1 MMITTCLRHAL
12 CLAHPKCAGR
22 QQRGAAGMSSREYR
36 SESRMRQPS
45 PMPSP
50 TNSSLAR
57 KAKSQRTAATETA
70 RRDRTAAPMPCTSLR
85 SGLCCFHLARN
96 ENSVVNEVRALR
108 SRASRVALRPPLSLS
123 IPSHR
128 SRFKSKKKTVPQIEC
143 GNGFE
148 FDFERTRTHRPAS
161 PHPAPRGGGRR
172 RRGARR
178 GVAGSTSSPGWLG
191 V

>member
-45 PMPSP
+45 PTKSSP
-50 TNSSLAR
+50 AR
-57 KAKSQRTAATETA
+57 KAKSQRTDATETA

-96 ENSVVNEVRALR
+96 ENSVVNEVYARAWDAARL
-108 SRASRVALRPPLSLS
+108 SGLASRSALSLD
-123 IPSHR
+123 R
-128 SRFKSKKKTVPQIEC
+128 GSKVKRTHTVPQ
-143 GNGFE
+143 NRMRKWLRVRLRAHPHASA
-148 FDFERTRTHRPAS
+148 RTRSRE
-161 PHPAPRGGGRR
+161 
-172 RRGARR
+172 
-178 GVAGSTSSPGWLG
+178 GSEKAFKNAKHGSQLLRSSS
-191 V
+191 

>member
-45 PMPSP
+45 PTKSSP
-50 TNSSLAR
+50 AR

-96 ENSVVNEVRALR
+96 ENSVVNEVYARAWDAARL
-108 SRASRVALRPPLSLS
+108 SGLASRSALSRLS
-123 IPSHR
+123 R
-128 SRFKSKKKTVPQIEC
+128 SRFKSEK
-143 GNGFE
+143 N
-148 FDFERTRTHRPAS
+148 THSAS
-161 PHPAPRGGGRR
+161 KSNAEMASR
-172 RRGARR
+172 
-178 GVAGSTSSPGWLG
+178 STSSAPARISPHALERSSEKAFKNAKHGSQLLRSSS
-191 V
+191 